1 MNIGHKAVPLHI
13 QDMRADLASLD
24 GGITCHRRAP
34 NLLLIGPDAATR
46 EYLDRLVAS
55 WPSPIRLCDSAE
67 PFLPTEPVHGLV
79 VRDVERLK
87 RHHQDELIEWLDGAG
102 HATPVISTSGR
113 SLFPLVQQGD
123 FSDTLYYRL
132 NMVTLKL
139 DRAPIRTDNPR

>member
-13 QDMRADLASLD
+13 QDMRADMASLD
-24 GGITCHRRAP
+24 EGIACHRRTP

-46 EYLDRLVAS
+46 EYLDRLMAS

-67 PFLPTEPVHGLV
+67 PFLPTEPVQGLV

-102 HATPVISTSGR
+102 YATPVISTSGR
-113 SLFPLVQQGD
+113 SLFPMVQQGD

-139 DRAPIRTDNPR
+139 DRAPIRTDNHR